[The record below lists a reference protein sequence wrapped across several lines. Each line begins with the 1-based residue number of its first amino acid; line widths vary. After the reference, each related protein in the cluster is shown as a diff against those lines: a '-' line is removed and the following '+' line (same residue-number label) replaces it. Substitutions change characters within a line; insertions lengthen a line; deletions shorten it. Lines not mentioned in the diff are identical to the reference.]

1 MEGFEQY
8 ETKPWEF
15 EYRTAENKVEGFEP
29 VTRELP
35 GGTFVVFPGLCK
47 GCGLCL
53 EKCPKRCLDWSKR
66 LGLYGTPAIEPVDGE
81 ACNYCGLCALVCPDC
96 AIMVTKKK
104 RGDA

>member
-1 MEGFEQY
+1 
-8 ETKPWEF
+8 
-15 EYRTAENKVEGFEP
+15 VEGFEP

-53 EKCPKRCLDWSKR
+53 EKCPKRCLDWSER
-66 LGLYGTPAIEPVDGE
+66 LGIYGTPAIEPVDGE
-81 ACNYCGLCALVCPDC
+81 TCNYCGLCALACPDC